1 MTKTNS
7 IFQFHLITN
16 ANETKLKICLFQL
29 QNIETKIE
37 IISKLLIH
45 EKMFM
50 FLFYRLNDAKTRYSN
65 FERECYVIMKNLV
78 EIK

>member
-7 IFQFHLITN
+7 SFQFHLITN
-16 ANETKLKICLFQL
+16 ISETKLKVCLFQL
-29 QNIETKIE
+29 QNIEAKIK

-45 EKMFM
+45 ERMFM
-50 FLFYRLNDAKTRYSN
+50 FLFYRLNDAETRYSN
-65 FERECYVIMKNLV
+65 SERECYVIVKSLI